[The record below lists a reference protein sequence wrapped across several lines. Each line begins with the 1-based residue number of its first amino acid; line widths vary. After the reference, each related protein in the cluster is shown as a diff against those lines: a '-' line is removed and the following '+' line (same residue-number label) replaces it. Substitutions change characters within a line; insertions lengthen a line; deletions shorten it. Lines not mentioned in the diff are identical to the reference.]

1 MLRFQISKVYQ
12 YFDALMGHEAAE
24 FAPTD
29 APVTTTQNPDSPLQ
43 CFKHKFKYAKAI
55 ASFIIKNLHGY

>member
-29 APVTTTQNPDSPLQ
+29 APVTTTQNPDSPL
-43 CFKHKFKYAKAI
+43 
-55 ASFIIKNLHGY
+55 